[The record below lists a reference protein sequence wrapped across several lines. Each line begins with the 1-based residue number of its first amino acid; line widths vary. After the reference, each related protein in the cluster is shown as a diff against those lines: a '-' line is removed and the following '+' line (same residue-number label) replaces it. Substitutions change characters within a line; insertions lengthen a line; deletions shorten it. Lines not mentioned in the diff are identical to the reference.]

1 MVNSDQ
7 QQSAADSRTGRL
19 DRSGMVHLIE
29 LNGKYAA
36 LDVESGAVH
45 AIDRE
50 AMSVLT
56 FMNAGKTDE
65 QIINDLGEGAREVLD
80 EIHRLEDEGL
90 LYSAPANP
98 GQIRFNEPVV
108 KALCLLV
115 SQDCNMRCSYCFA
128 DGGEYRSTRG
138 LMSEET
144 ARAALDFLVG
154 HSGNRQN
161 LEVDFFGG
169 EPLLNFD
176 VVKKTVEYGREL
188 EKRTGK
194 KFRFTL
200 TTNAYKVSDEQL
212 EFINRE
218 MKNVV
223 ISIDGRQEVHDAQ
236 RRGPQNEPT
245 WDRVIRNAKRIV
257 ESRGDGE
264 YYVRGTYTAKNL
276 DFANDVL
283 ALVDEGF
290 DQISVEPVVAQDSE
304 LGITEEHI
312 PFIKHE
318 YEVLAR
324 ESMRRES
331 EGRGFNFFHFMID
344 LDSGPCLNKR
354 LRGCGAGGEYLAVAA
369 DGSLYPCHQ
378 FAGVKEFCMGSVRS
392 GDPDPDV
399 RKYFESAHVYSNEGC
414 RDCWA
419 RYYCSGGCAANAY
432 QSNGDIHKPYAV
444 GCETQRQR
452 IETAI
457 AMKVYKEE
465 FSGD

>member
-1 MVNSDQ
+1 
-7 QQSAADSRTGRL
+7 
-19 DRSGMVHLIE
+19 MVHLIE

-188 EKRTGK
+188 EKSTGK

-236 RRGPQNEPT
+236 RRGPRNEPT